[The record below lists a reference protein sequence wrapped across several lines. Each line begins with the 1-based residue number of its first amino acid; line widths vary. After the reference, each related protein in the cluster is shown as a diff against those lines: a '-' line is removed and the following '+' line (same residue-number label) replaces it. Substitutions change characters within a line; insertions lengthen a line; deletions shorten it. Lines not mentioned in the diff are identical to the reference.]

1 MAPNWRPRIIHSVA
15 VAGVGLTVAG
25 PLPVFLWLVAI
36 FSNLAYGQ
44 HLLKSKA
51 RANERRSLIIANGL
65 ALPAL
70 QVVMLLAIWR
80 AEGDLARAFALTA
93 CLFGGVFVLLQYYA
107 DRRLLTAMLTPYAL
121 LLGLMA
127 WSAAAQRGLG
137 AGTLLVLACC
147 VLMVGN
153 FVLIAQ
159 RTLSSGKAAR
169 RAALGR
175 AAAGESA
182 AAAARQVKDAFMAT
196 LNHEIRTPLNGVLGM
211 AQAMAGDELSE
222 PQRAR
227 LAIAQQSGEALL
239 TLLTDVLDFSS
250 MEAGDFV
257 LQASP
262 FEPRTLVQNACV
274 TFESL
279 AKGSGLTLEGDFSAL
294 TGIYSGDPARVRQ
307 ILHALLSNALK
318 FTSSGGIGLRARS
331 LSHGL
336 EFEVWDTGPGIRAEH
351 VERLFE
357 GFEQLDGSAT
367 RRHGGAGLGLAL
379 SRQLA
384 RKMGGDIT
392 FVSRPGQG
400 ALFKVWLPL
409 VLLQALAPGE
419 PVGEV
424 PGARPFLRVL
434 VAEDNAVN
442 QMVLRAI
449 LGEFNFEVHVVEDGA
464 AAVSAWEADN
474 WDLVLMDIQM
484 PVMDGV
490 SAATAIRARESQ
502 TGRARTPIIAV
513 TADVMRDQLTR
524 YQAAGMDGTVAKP
537 IVPELLLEA
546 IERASDPGPVTN
558 SDAPV
563 APDFGAAAS

>member
-159 RTLSSGKAAR
+159 RTLSSGKA
-169 RAALGR
+169 
-175 AAAGESA
+175 
-182 AAAARQVKDAFMAT
+182 
-196 LNHEIRTPLNGVLGM
+196 
-211 AQAMAGDELSE
+211 
-222 PQRAR
+222 
-227 LAIAQQSGEALL
+227 
-239 TLLTDVLDFSS
+239 
-250 MEAGDFV
+250 
-257 LQASP
+257 
-262 FEPRTLVQNACV
+262 
-274 TFESL
+274 
-279 AKGSGLTLEGDFSAL
+279 
-294 TGIYSGDPARVRQ
+294 
-307 ILHALLSNALK
+307 
-318 FTSSGGIGLRARS
+318 
-331 LSHGL
+331 
-336 EFEVWDTGPGIRAEH
+336 
-351 VERLFE
+351 
-357 GFEQLDGSAT
+357 
-367 RRHGGAGLGLAL
+367 
-379 SRQLA
+379 
-384 RKMGGDIT
+384 
-392 FVSRPGQG
+392 
-400 ALFKVWLPL
+400 
-409 VLLQALAPGE
+409 
-419 PVGEV
+419 VGEV